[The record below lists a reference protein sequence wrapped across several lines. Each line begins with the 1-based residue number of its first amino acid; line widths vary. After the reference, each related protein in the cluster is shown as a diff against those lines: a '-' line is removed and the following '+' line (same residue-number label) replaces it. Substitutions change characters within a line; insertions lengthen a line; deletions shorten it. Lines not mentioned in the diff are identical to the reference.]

1 MYVGLQRLLLDTSTL
16 RPLTNMT
23 YQQII
28 LLISISA
35 TAFSPSCAEPDLQNG
50 SFAPSSAGDLQ
61 NGSFSRSSAGDLQN
75 GSFSPSSAGDRQNG
89 SFSPPSAE
97 DFHNGS
103 FSPLKPLIL
112 NLHRHAA
119 EDIGCSLGK
128 ISCAALGRPVRLPAA
143 PGPHL

>member
-28 LLISISA
+28 LLISILA

-50 SFAPSSAGDLQ
+50 SFSP
-61 NGSFSRSSAGDLQN
+61 SSAGDLQN